1 MRVAVIGVGMTKFG
15 KHPDKSLVDLF
26 AYAFFEALE
35 DANIELKNVE
45 TIYFGNFVGEM
56 TDGSANLSGFV
67 ADEVGLKNI
76 PAIRYEGAC
85 ASSSVAFREAVRA
98 VKAGYYNCVAVG
110 GAEKLLSAGTA
121 IGTRALA
128 MAVDGVY
135 EMTAGLTFPGVF
147 ALVARYYAKKYE
159 IPLQKLREMMAQVSV
174 KNHKYGAVNPKAQFY
189 GKYGD
194 LKVEDVL
201 NSRMI
206 CSPLT
211 LLDCCPMTDGGS
223 AVIVANEKFAK
234 EVCDNSVYVLGTGQ
248 ASGGSLFRQGE
259 DIIKAIPRK
268 IAAEMAFREAK
279 ITPKDVDFVEVHD
292 CFTIAEIIALEA
304 MGFFEYG
311 TACYATAEG
320 VTSIDGDLPVNPDG
334 GLIGKGHP
342 VGATGTSQIYTA
354 VKQLRNEF
362 KWNQVEDARIAMT
375 DTLGGDFG
383 TLVNIILGVD

>member
-1 MRVAVIGVGMTKFG
+1 
-15 KHPDKSLVDLF
+15 
-26 AYAFFEALE
+26 
-35 DANIELKNVE
+35 
-45 TIYFGNFVGEM
+45 
-56 TDGSANLSGFV
+56 
-67 ADEVGLKNI
+67 
-76 PAIRYEGAC
+76 
-85 ASSSVAFREAVRA
+85 
-98 VKAGYYNCVAVG
+98 
-110 GAEKLLSAGTA
+110 
-121 IGTRALA
+121 
-128 MAVDGVY
+128 
-135 EMTAGLTFPGVF
+135 
-147 ALVARYYAKKYE
+147 
-159 IPLQKLREMMAQVSV
+159 
-174 KNHKYGAVNPKAQFY
+174 
-189 GKYGD
+189 
-194 LKVEDVL
+194 
-201 NSRMI
+201 
-206 CSPLT
+206 
-211 LLDCCPMTDGGS
+211 
-223 AVIVANEKFAK
+223 VANEKFAK
-234 EVCDNSVYVLGTGQ
+234 EVGGDPVYVLGTGQ

-279 ITPKDVDFVEVHD
+279 ITPKYVDFVEVHD

-362 KWNQVEDARIAMT
+362 KWNQVKDARIAMT